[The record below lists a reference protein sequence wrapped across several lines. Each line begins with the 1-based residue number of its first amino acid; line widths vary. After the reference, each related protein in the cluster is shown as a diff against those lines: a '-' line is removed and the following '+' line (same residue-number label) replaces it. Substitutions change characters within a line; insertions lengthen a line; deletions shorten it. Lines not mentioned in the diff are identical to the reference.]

1 MRSQAVLEYAIILAL
16 IFTLY
21 ILFFKNMFFYALGT
35 MYQSSFLSTLKLR
48 LNDVL
53 SFYAVRYDIGKFPFF
68 EPEILTY
75 YDLNVT
81 NVTFSMY
88 PVNDYC
94 FNVKVKIT
102 VKNDKT
108 HQIFN
113 VTSQEITHVCG
124 YQICDLIHM
133 VCNNIIFSR
142 KFYGYYRIVYAKEVP
157 GFMNQHHFRFLCNY
171 TKNTRIT
178 IKTPMGTKVYK
189 WDEIRCCDTCEK
201 RLKLW

>member
-21 ILFFKNMFFYALGT
+21 ILFFKNMFFYALAS

-53 SFYAVRYDIGKFPFF
+53 SFYAIRYDIGKFPFF

-75 YDLNVT
+75 HTLNVT

-102 VKNDKT
+102 IKNEKT
-108 HQIFN
+108 NQTFN
-113 VTSQEITHVCG
+113 ITSQEITHVCG
-124 YQICDLIHM
+124 YQICDLIHT
-133 VCNNIIFSR
+133 VCNNIIFS
-142 KFYGYYRIVYAKEVP
+142 KEFYGYYRIAYVKESP
-157 GFMNQHHFRFLCNY
+157 EFLSQHFKFLCNY
-171 TKNTRIT
+171 TPYTRIT
-178 IKTPMGTKVYK
+178 IKTPMGTKTYK
-189 WDEIRCCDTCEK
+189 WKDLQKPGSCDEKIG
-201 RLKLW
+201 LW